1 MKKKKKPNDT
11 AFLPGHEFYLWFWL
25 FMIGNVAGIILE
37 GVWMLLKDG
46 RWEYH
51 TATVWG
57 PFCLIY
63 GIGVVMVTILS
74 DLLREVPTA
83 VKFLVYM
90 IVCTVTEY
98 LGSLFQEICFG
109 AASWDYSDQI
119 LNVEGRVSLMMS
131 VLWGALSLLF
141 VRFFLPPI
149 KKLLCRLNNRTGFV
163 AAWILIVFMI
173 VNIAATCLTIHR
185 WAQRVDG
192 NTPGNAI
199 EAMLDRCYGDETM
212 ERLFPNLRF
221 LAR

>member
-1 MKKKKKPNDT
+1 MKTKKKSNDT
-11 AFLPGHEFYLWFWL
+11 ACLQEQDPILWFWL

-51 TATVWG
+51 TATIWG

-63 GIGVVMVTILS
+63 GIGAVMVTILS
-74 DLLREVPTA
+74 GLLQDAPGA
-83 VKFLVYM
+83 VKFLAYT
-90 IVCTVTEY
+90 IACTVTEY
-98 LGSLFQEICFG
+98 LGSLFQEVCFG
-109 AASWDYSDQI
+109 AASWDYSDQL

-131 VLWGALSLLF
+131 VLWGALGFLF
-141 VRFFLPPI
+141 VRFFLPPL
-149 KKLLCRLNNRTGFV
+149 KKLIGRFRSRTGFV
-163 AAWILIVFMI
+163 VTWILIVFMA
-173 VNIAATCLTIHR
+173 VNTAATCLTIYR
-185 WAQRVDG
+185 WAQRVNG
-192 NTPGNAI
+192 IAPGGQI